1 LGLVK
6 SVSCVSVPA
15 VGHGIDKSPVVC
27 AGCGAAVDRFRDPA
41 RIASGRIVHV
51 CRACA
56 GLDADDGRSRARA
69 SSQSACARCGSEV
82 ALYEA
87 RPVAGPDGR
96 IALACAGCAD
106 GPGDLQGQTSE
117 GPDALALS
125 PARPVTRRQPATLVA
140 MAVAVLLAVLYLR
153 GQAPPR
159 SAAADSIS
167 AARSSL
173 SGSFAGSPARVAA
186 GVGEALGG
194 DAEGSPEGSESGSA
208 EGSENGRA
216 DHEDEH
222 EHGWLEDIDR
232 SLFDRDG
239 EMRPTIEDMRE
250 RSEPLEERLP
260 TLADWV
266 FPVKGSDESF
276 PLRGTRRFGAGRD
289 GQAPAECG
297 SGHCGVDLDGPR
309 GTPVVAVAWGV
320 VTRIERRGD
329 RSSGKYVRIEH
340 PDTVYTAYM
349 HLDDIA
355 DGLQIGDEVSPGDV
369 IGTLGRTGIKHSA
382 PHLHFGLAVPSGNQL
397 VHIDPAPYL
406 ERAER
411 LPAR

>member
-1 LGLVK
+1 
-6 SVSCVSVPA
+6 
-15 VGHGIDKSPVVC
+15 VGQGIDKSPIVC
-27 AGCGAAVDRFRDPA
+27 VGCGAVVDRLRDPA

-56 GLDADDGRSRARA
+56 GLDADGGPGRARA

-87 RPVAGPDGR
+87 RPVAGADGR

-106 GPGDLQGQTSE
+106 GHGEDLQGQTSA
-117 GPDALALS
+117 GPDTLPLS
-125 PARPVTRRQPATLVA
+125 PSHPAARRQPATLVA
-140 MAVAVLLAVLYLR
+140 MAVALLLAVLYLR

-159 SAAADSIS
+159 SAAADSMS
-167 AARSSL
+167 AASASL
-173 SGSFAGSPARVAA
+173 AGSPA
-186 GVGEALGG
+186 GVPTGVPTGLDSVLGG
-194 DAEGSPEGSESGSA
+194 DVEGSPGGLPDSADEGMDA
-208 EGSENGRA
+208 R
-216 DHEDEH
+216 DLDDH

-232 SLFDRDG
+232 GLLDRDG

-266 FPVKGSDESF
+266 FPVQGSDEPF
-276 PLRGTRRFGAGRD
+276 PLRPTRRFGAGRD
-289 GQAPAECG
+289 ARAPAECG
-297 SGHCGVDLDGPR
+297 NGHCGVDLDGPR

-320 VTRIERRGD
+320 VTRIERRSD

-355 DGLQIGDEVSPGDV
+355 DDLRLGDEVNPGHV
-369 IGTLGRTGIKHSA
+369 LGTLGRTGIKHSA
-382 PHLHFGLAVPSGNQL
+382 PHLHFSLAVPSGNEL

-406 ERAER
+406 ARAER
-411 LPAR
+411 LLAR

>member
-1 LGLVK
+1 M
-6 SVSCVSVPA
+6 
-15 VGHGIDKSPVVC
+15 
-27 AGCGAAVDRFRDPA
+27 
-41 RIASGRIVHV
+41 

-56 GLDADDGRSRARA
+56 GLDADGHGRPRA
-69 SSQSACARCGSEV
+69 SSQSACARCGSQV

-87 RPVAGPDGR
+87 RPIPGAGGR

-106 GPGDLQGQTSE
+106 GQTDLQGKTGAS
-117 GPDALALS
+117 PDALTDMSSPPSLLS
-125 PARPVTRRQPATLVA
+125 AGRRQPATLVGLA
-140 MAVAVLLAVLYLR
+140 LAVLLAVLYLR
-153 GQAPPR
+153 GQVPPR
-159 SAAADSIS
+159 SAAAGSLYATTASLAGGPLAGQQSRGS
-167 AARSSL
+167 ASAP
-173 SGSFAGSPARVAA
+173 AGVDDALLGDATDNDTGNAESPAA
-186 GVGEALGG
+186 GDEAL
-194 DAEGSPEGSESGSA
+194 
-208 EGSENGRA
+208 
-216 DHEDEH
+216 DEH

-232 SLFDRDG
+232 SILDREG

-266 FPVKGSDESF
+266 FPVLGSDEPF
-276 PLRGTRRFGAGRD
+276 PLRPTRRFGAGRD

-297 SGHCGVDLDGPR
+297 SGHCGVDLDGQR

-320 VTRIERRGD
+320 VTRIERRGN

-340 PDTVYTAYM
+340 PDYVYTAYM

-355 DGLQIGDEVSPGDV
+355 DDLAIGDEVNPGDV
-369 IGTLGRTGIKHSA
+369 IGTLGRTGIRHSA

-406 ERAER
+406 NGAER